1 MQKSTFIWRKGWFL
15 SATFLLLVATA
26 SVSCKK
32 KINQLGQD
40 VVASDDLISSGGIDT
55 FSIKTSSYRTDS
67 IQSSNRF
74 FGILGS
80 CNDPEFGTINSEI
93 YTQFRLIN
101 TSPAF
106 DIPNITIDSVVLS
119 MKYSGVYG
127 SPGNQTIEVYEITDS
142 EGLSDTA
149 TYYTTTTFQT
159 TGPNLVVPGTEVKY
173 LDPNT
178 ISMEDTVEL
187 DPQVRIQLDT
197 NFAWQLF
204 NEADANP
211 ATFED
216 SDVFIEYFKGLR
228 ILTNNAAQAPGEGGL
243 FYFDLN
249 DTDSKIRVYYKSD
262 GDERV
267 YDFVINSSC
276 ADFNHIDFSEDIDVT
291 SVINDPSLGQST
303 YYAQSYQSR
312 AIVSIPGLSS
322 LPKNAIVHTAT
333 LELPVQY
340 QTGQPFEPGTELSVA
355 LFTSEAD
362 STLLSDG
369 STLGLYN
376 SGSKTFTIN
385 LRNYV
390 QRIISG
396 ELENTGFVVSPLLF
410 SNTMDRVV
418 FNGPDTDKKLK
429 PTFKITFSEF

>member
-1 MQKSTFIWRKGWFL
+1 MV
-15 SATFLLLVATA
+15 LVT
-26 SVSCKK
+26 VGCKK
-32 KINQLGQD
+32 KITQLGEN
-40 VVASDDLISSGGIDT
+40 VIASEDLISSGGIDT
-55 FSIKTSSYRTDS
+55 FSIETSSFRTDS

-101 TSPAF
+101 TSPTF
-106 DIPNITIDSVVLS
+106 DLPNITIDSVVLS
-119 MKYSGVYG
+119 LDYSGVYG
-127 SPGNQTIEVYEITDS
+127 SPGDQTIEVFEITDT
-142 EGLSDTA
+142 EPLSDTA

-159 TGPNLVVPGTEVKY
+159 SGTSLVVPGSEVMY
-173 LDPNT
+173 LDPNAVT
-178 ISMEDTVEL
+178 FVDTTQV
-187 DPQVRIQLDT
+187 DPQLRIHLDT
-197 NFAWQLF
+197 NLAWQLF
-204 NEADANP
+204 TEAAMNP
-211 ATFED
+211 ATFADNETFL
-216 SDVFIEYFKGLR
+216 SYFKGLK
-228 ILTNNAAQAPGEGGL
+228 IKTNNGAQASGDGGL

-249 DTDSKIRVYYKSD
+249 DADSKLRVYYKD
-262 GDERV
+262 NGDARI

-276 ADFNHIDFSEDIDVT
+276 ADFNHIDFNEDIDVT
-291 SVINDPSLGQST
+291 NVINNPSLGQST
-303 YYAQSYQSR
+303 YYAQSFRSR
-312 AIVSIPGLSS
+312 AIVKIPGLSS

-333 LELPVQY
+333 MVLPAQY

-355 LFTSEAD
+355 LFLSETD
-362 STLLSDG
+362 STLISDG

-376 SGSKTFTIN
+376 SGSKTFNIN

-390 QRIISG
+390 QRIVSG

>member
-1 MQKSTFIWRKGWFL
+1 MQKSTFTWRKGWFL
-15 SATFLLLVATA
+15 SATFLLLLSTTTI
-26 SVSCKK
+26 SCKK
-32 KINQLGQD
+32 KIKQLGQD
-40 VVASDDLISSGGIDT
+40 VVSSEDLINSGGIDT

-106 DIPNITIDSVVLS
+106 DLPNITIDSVVLS

-127 SPGNQTIEVYEITDS
+127 SPGNQTIEVYEITDA
-142 EGLSDTA
+142 EPLYDTA

-159 TGPNLVVPGTEVKY
+159 SGPNLVVPGTEVMY

-178 ISMEDTVEL
+178 ISFEDTVEL
-187 DPQVRIQLDT
+187 DPQLRIHLDT
-197 NFAWQLF
+197 NLAWQLF

-216 SDVFIEYFKGLR
+216 SDVFVEYFKGLR
-228 ILTNNAAQAPGEGGL
+228 ILANNGPQAPGDGGL

-249 DTDSKIRVYYKSD
+249 DTDSKLRVYYKTD

-276 ADFNHIDFSEDIDVT
+276 ADFNHIDFSEDMDVT
-291 SVINDPSLGQST
+291 NVINNPSLGQST

-312 AIVSIPGLSS
+312 GIVKIPGLSS
-322 LPKNAIVHTAT
+322 LPPNAIVHSAT
-333 LELPVQY
+333 LVLPVQY

-355 LFTSEAD
+355 LFTSATD
-362 STLLSDG
+362 STLISDG
-369 STLGLYN
+369 STLGIYS
-376 SGSKTFTIN
+376 SGTKTFTIN

-390 QRIISG
+390 QRIVSG

-410 SNTMDRVV
+410 SNTMDRIV